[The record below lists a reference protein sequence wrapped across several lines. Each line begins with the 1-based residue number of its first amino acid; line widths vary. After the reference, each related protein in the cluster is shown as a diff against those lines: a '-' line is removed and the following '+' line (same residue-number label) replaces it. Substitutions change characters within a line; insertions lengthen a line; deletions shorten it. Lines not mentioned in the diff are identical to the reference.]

1 MSEAIALQ
9 GVTRRQGNFQLGP
22 ITLTVPRGAVLAFV
36 GPNGAGKT
44 TTLDLLMGMG
54 RADSGRIAM
63 LGLEWPRDEVA
74 IKART
79 AYVNPDLNFQPWGT
93 VGRVLDFLSGFYP
106 DWDNARCDVLL
117 KTFGVARRERIA
129 ALSFGARMKVALV
142 AALSRD
148 AELLLLDEPTTGL
161 DVAARLALFEEILSF
176 VKRED
181 RTVII
186 SSHQLTDLERLADHV
201 VILAQGRILS
211 MGRMDELVERYCAVD
226 ARGTTNALPDGVK
239 LLGSDGDRLR
249 LLVDLHAITP
259 ANLAQHGLEVIAEAP
274 MTLEEIFVALTGSP

>member
-1 MSEAIALQ
+1 MNAALSLHAVTKQQ
-9 GVTRRQGNFQLGP
+9 GQFQLGP
-22 ITLTVPRGAVLAFV
+22 LTLDVPRGAVLAFV

-44 TTLDLLMGMG
+44 TTLDMLMGMG
-54 RADSGRIAM
+54 RADGGRVTV

-79 AYVNPDLNFQPWGT
+79 AYVNPDMNFQPWGT
-93 VGRVLDFLSGFYP
+93 VGRVLDFVSGFYP
-106 DWDNARCDVLL
+106 DWSAQRCEALL
-117 KTFGVARRERIA
+117 EKFGVARRERIA

-142 AALSRD
+142 AALARD

-161 DVAARLALFEEILSF
+161 DVAARLALFEEILTF

-201 VILAQGRILS
+201 AILAQGRLLS
-211 MGRMDELVERYCAVD
+211 MGPMDALVERYRAVD
-226 ARGTTNALPDGVK
+226 VRTTSTALPDGAK
-239 LLGSDGDRLR
+239 LMARDGDRAR
-249 LLVDLHAITP
+249 LLVDLQVLQPDA
-259 ANLAQHGLEVIAEAP
+259 LAQPGLEVLAQAP
-274 MTLEEIFVALTGSP
+274 MTLEEIFVALTGAP

>member
-1 MSEAIALQ
+1 MSDAIALQ
-9 GVTRRQGNFQLGP
+9 GVTKRQGDFLLGP
-22 ITLTVPRGAVLAFV
+22 VTLTVPRGAVLAFV

-54 RADSGRIAM
+54 HADSGRIGI

-93 VGRVLDFLSGFYP
+93 VGRLLDFLSGFYP
-106 DWDNARCDVLL
+106 DWSAARCDALL
-117 KTFGVARRERIA
+117 RTFGVARRERIA

-142 AALSRD
+142 AALARD

-201 VILAQGRILS
+201 AILARGQILG
-211 MGRMDELVERYCAVD
+211 MGRMDELVERYRAVD
-226 ARGTTNALPDGVK
+226 ARGAATALPAGVR
-239 LLGSDGDRLR
+239 LLARDGDRLR
-249 LLVDLHAITP
+249 LLMDLHAATP
-259 ANLAQHGLEVIAEAP
+259 EALGQQGLEVVAQTP
-274 MTLEEIFVALTGSP
+274 MTLEEIFIALTATP